1 VSNALITLGRVTG
14 SRPHSLSTLPR
25 SLHRPVAVTD
35 GSFSSNLNKTGVR
48 LWTDHAMA
56 ARPGASIQG
65 SRNSVALPQICR
77 MALCGEGLGASA
89 ESDFQLELR
98 NGVADTAVL
107 RA

>member
-1 VSNALITLGRVTG
+1 MRWLRGQGRQFRG
-14 SRPHSLSTLPR
+14 RGIPLR
-25 SLHRPVAVTD
+25 
-35 GSFSSNLNKTGVR
+35 F
-48 LWTDHAMA
+48 
-56 ARPGASIQG
+56 
-65 SRNSVALPQICR
+65 PQICR